1 MAVDA
6 RARRGSSFDDDFLL
20 IRAAEAGQGLALVPQ
35 EHARAEI
42 EAGRLVQVL
51 HKPWPARFAYY
62 AVTLP
67 DALERPEV
75 RAFVEWVA
83 EEAALDDAAPEGA
96 DKAAGVAHAAAP
108 VRGKRTATASGA
120 AKRRS

>member
-1 MAVDA
+1 M
-6 RARRGSSFDDDFLL
+6 
-20 IRAAEAGQGLALVPQ
+20 
-35 EHARAEI
+35 
-42 EAGRLVQVL
+42 
-51 HKPWPARFAYY
+51 PWPARFAYY

-96 DKAAGVAHAAAP
+96 DKAAGGTPPRRCA
-108 VRGKRTATASGA
+108 ASGL
-120 AKRRS
+120 RRQRRREAQELIHMSGSQA